1 MTTRPPRAM
10 VLAAGLGTRM
20 RPLTLDRPK
29 ALVEV
34 AGRPLVDHML
44 DRLADAGVSEAVV
57 NLHAFADRLEA
68 HLKQRSRPPRLT
80 FSDERAKPLET
91 GGGIR
96 AARDLLGEDP
106 ILVANIDS
114 VWIETGAPAVP
125 SLIQGFDPDRMDA
138 LLLVTKTEEALGF
151 DGPGDFLM
159 DADGRLT
166 FRWDAGVARAPYAYI
181 GVHMTD
187 PRPIYRH
194 DAEAFSL
201 VPAIWGEMA
210 AKGRL
215 FGLVLE
221 GEWMHVGD
229 PAARDAA
236 ERKLTS

>member
-1 MTTRPPRAM
+1 MTPHIPRAM

-29 ALVEV
+29 ALVDV

-44 DRLADAGVSEAVV
+44 DRLAEAGVTEAVV
-57 NLHAFADRLEA
+57 NLHAFADQLEA
-68 HLKQRSRPPRLT
+68 HLRARARPPRLA

-91 GGGIR
+91 GGGIK
-96 AARDLLGEDP
+96 AARDMLGDDP
-106 ILVANIDS
+106 VLVANIDS
-114 VWIETGAPAVP
+114 VWIETGAPAIP
-125 SLIQGFDPDRMDA
+125 ALIESFDLQRMDA

-151 DGPGDFLM
+151 DGLGDFLM
-159 DADGRLT
+159 DDEGRLT
-166 FRWDAGVARAPYAYI
+166 FRRDAGLKTAPYAYI

-194 DAEAFSL
+194 EAEAFGL

-210 AKGRL
+210 ARGRL
-215 FGLVLE
+215 CGLVLE
-221 GEWMHVGD
+221 GAWMHVGD
-229 PAARDAA
+229 PAARAAA